1 MHINFFTGLCTYSMR
16 FRPYKKFCKTL
27 ITWKRHFSHRWD
39 HLEFTILFTNLLAK
53 LDCSVAIDL
62 YKSLT
67 RKESLT
73 GECPDKKH
81 YQHQW

>member
-1 MHINFFTGLCTYSMR
+1 MEE
-16 FRPYKKFCKTL
+16 TL
-27 ITWKRHFSHRWD
+27 FPLVGSSCIT
-39 HLEFTILFTNLLAK
+39 IFTNLLAK

>member
-1 MHINFFTGLCTYSMR
+1 MEE
-16 FRPYKKFCKTL
+16 TL
-27 ITWKRHFSHRWD
+27 FPLVGSSCIT
-39 HLEFTILFTNLLAK
+39 IFTNLLAK

-81 YQHQW
+81 YQHQWLSLRSRNLITQSLTDLSL